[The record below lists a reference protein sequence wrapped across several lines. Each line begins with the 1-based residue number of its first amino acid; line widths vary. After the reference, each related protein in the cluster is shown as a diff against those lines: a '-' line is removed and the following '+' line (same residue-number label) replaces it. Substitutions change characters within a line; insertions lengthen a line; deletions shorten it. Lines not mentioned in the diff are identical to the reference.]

1 MMLAAW
7 LVVAASSFCNPN
19 VLMDEMRT
27 LAATARG
34 RVGAAALLVEKG
46 DLVTWNGTERFPMQS
61 VYKLPIVMAALNL
74 VDEGKLQLDQS
85 VTIFKSDLPPKSIYS
100 PIRDAHPD
108 GGFSLSV
115 TELARA
121 AIADSDGGASDVLL
135 KIIGTDEVMQYLH
148 RLKILDMTVAT
159 SEAEM
164 AKAVDVQY
172 KNWATPRGAIALL
185 AALQEGHGLSSAS
198 RRLLLEWMTES
209 KPGAHRI
216 KGALPE
222 GTPVAH
228 KTGTSGSSN
237 GVTQATND
245 IGLVTLPDGTHLAIA
260 VFVSDSRANE
270 EAREGAI
277 ARIARAE
284 WDCWSPKKLV
294 SYRPTTIR

>member
-1 MMLAAW
+1 MIVTAW
-7 LVVAASSFCNPN
+7 LLVAASSACNPN

-34 RVGAAALLVEKG
+34 RVGAAALHVERG
-46 DLVTWNGTERFPMQS
+46 DLVSWNGTERFPMQS

-85 VTIFKSDLPPKSIYS
+85 VAIFKSDLPPKTVYS

-115 TELARA
+115 SELAQA
-121 AIADSDGGASDVLL
+121 AIVDSDGGASDVLL
-135 KIIGTDEVMQYLH
+135 KIIGKDEVMQYLH
-148 RLKILDMTVAT
+148 RLKILNMTVAT

-164 AKAVDVQY
+164 ARAVDVQY
-172 KNWATPRGAIALL
+172 KNWATPKEAVALL
-185 AALQEGHGLSSAS
+185 AALQEGRGLSSAS
-198 RRLLLEWMTES
+198 RRLVLEWMTES

-216 KGALPE
+216 KGSLPE

-245 IGLVTLPDGTHLAIA
+245 IGLVTLPDGSHLAIA
-260 VFVSDSRANE
+260 VFVSDSRASE

-277 ARIARAE
+277 ARIARAA
-284 WDCWSPKKLV
+284 WDCWSAKP
-294 SYRPTTIR
+294 